1 MASTC
6 AGGDVAGGLGNGSL
20 PVPGPSPA
28 PAALEG
34 GAVAVGIV
42 LAVLASFGIALGT
55 NIQRLGLAVVG
66 PRGERCFSVRLR
78 RGRDCSVSRGTFIW
92 ACGWLVYGFGGGACY
107 TIAVAFAPA
116 TLCAALLCTIVIFN
130 GVISRLLL
138 GEELHAHD
146 YHGGALI
153 LSGIA
158 LSQTFGPTSS
168 VDMAAPELLET
179 LGKVGSVIILVLMCV
194 VTLALAAIILLHEA
208 KRRSVAAHDL
218 NAGDKEA
225 STGGL
230 ELATASVDAAATA
243 ATTAERDGNVPTSD
257 AATLVK
263 GTGFRAALVC
273 FAYPAMVGMIEGFQ
287 QIFLVSLSRL
297 LYLTLGGTSQLCFAI
312 FWLLGVGLFALV
324 LAQIWW
330 LRKALLVLEVSR
342 VLPIEYGVTTLTS
355 MLASLFVLGEL
366 EFVPGA
372 GATFIVLGMILI
384 LAGCLLIGFQTPIPG
399 LECRGKRQT
408 RSRGAPQAA

>member
-1 MASTC
+1 MAPTC
-6 AGGDVAGGLGNGSL
+6 DAGVAGGNGSL
-20 PVPGPSPA
+20 AAPGNGSLAAPGPSPGPA
-28 PAALEG
+28 PLES

-42 LAVLASFGIALGT
+42 LAVAASFGIALGT

-66 PRGERCFSVRLR
+66 PRGERCSCA
-78 RGRDCSVSRGTFIW
+78 GRDCCVSRGTFVW
-92 ACGWLVYGFGGGACY
+92 GCGWLVYGFGGGVCY

-138 GEELHAHD
+138 GEELRAHD
-146 YHGGALI
+146 YHGGVLI

-158 LSQTFGPTSS
+158 LSQAFGPTSN
-168 VDMAAPELLET
+168 VDMTAPELLET
-179 LGKVGSVIILVLMCV
+179 LGKLGSAMILVLMSV
-194 VTLALAAIILLHEA
+194 ATLALAAIILLDEA
-208 KRRSVAAHDL
+208 KRRAVGRCPDDT
-218 NAGDKEA
+218 GDKEA
-225 STGGL
+225 SREGL
-230 ELATASVDAAATA
+230 ELATASEASAAAA
-243 ATTAERDGNVPTSD
+243 AATAERDGIVSTAY
-257 AATLVK
+257 AATHIERS
-263 GTGFRAALVC
+263 GFRAALVC

-297 LYLTLGGTSQLCFAI
+297 LYLTLEGRSQLCFAI

-408 RSRGAPQAA
+408 RS